1 MLFIRD
7 LPIRHGRLGTWVPSE
22 RLCITQ
28 LKVVLIVTQ
37 NLWFVDKGSIGCH
50 YSFKALSVTKFRLG
64 NNRREKQLGI
74 GASPGCLQNT
84 VCQCILTDSRDMSYL

>member
-1 MLFIRD
+1 M
-7 LPIRHGRLGTWVPSE
+7 
-22 RLCITQ
+22 
-28 LKVVLIVTQ
+28 
-37 NLWFVDKGSIGCH
+37 DKGSIGCH
-50 YSFKALSVTKFRLG
+50 YLFTALSLKHDTKFRLG